1 MAIIIEM
8 PKLSDTMSEGKI
20 LSWKKKEGDQVSAG
34 EVLAEIESDKAN
46 MEMEAYDAG
55 YLRKQLVPEGGSAP
69 VGAAIAIVTED
80 PDEDISEALQSTGK
94 ESGKEKAE
102 KSHGASKAPAEP
114 APRPAAE
121 APRPEPAP
129 KQKAAPAAKEK
140 PAPKSEPGPR
150 RDAARDGEPARGAQT
165 SRTAVEATPD
175 GRGKIRASPLAFR
188 MAAEMGVDLR
198 SIAGSG
204 PHGRIIKRDIEKAA
218 RSPGAA
224 VTAGGADAA
233 PRSKAA
239 LRPPVVSA
247 ERLPAQAED
256 VPHSSMRRIIAERLS
271 EAARTAPHYYVT
283 MEVDMKA
290 AVRARED
297 LNAIDG
303 LEITYNDFVIKAAA
317 LSLARHPEV
326 NASWQGDF
334 IRRHAT
340 VDVGVAVALPDGLIT
355 PVIRDCHRKSLGM
368 ISREVKDLVEKARG
382 KKLAPGDY
390 AGATFT
396 ISNLG
401 MFGVKH
407 FTAIINPPA
416 ACILAVGAIE
426 EVPVVENGAIVPGRR
441 MALTLS
447 SDHRVVDGARAAEFL
462 RDMKR
467 LLEKPMSLAL

>member
-55 YLRKQLVPEGGSAP
+55 YLRKQLVPEGGSAA
-69 VGAAIAIVTED
+69 VGAAIAIITED
-80 PDEDISEALQSTGK
+80 PGEDIAEALQSAGK
-94 ESGKEKAE
+94 AKKPENGHEPA
-102 KSHGASKAPAEP
+102 KAPAEP

-121 APRPEPAP
+121 APRPEPA
-129 KQKAAPAAKEK
+129 KKTAPAAREE
-140 PAPKSEPGPR
+140 PAPKSRPEPR
-150 RDAARDGEPARGAQT
+150 RDGASDGEPGRAQP
-165 SRTAVEATPD
+165 SRTAVEAPAEKD

-188 MAAEMGVDLR
+188 MAAELGLDLR
-198 SIAGSG
+198 SIPGSG

-218 RSPGAA
+218 GSPGAA
-224 VTAGGADAA
+224 LGRGQASTRPEATPAA
-233 PRSKAA
+233 
-239 LRPPVVSA
+239 RPAV

-271 EAARTAPHYYVT
+271 ESVRTAPHYYVT

-303 LEITYNDFVIKAAA
+303 LEITYNDLVIKAAA
-317 LSLARHPEV
+317 LALARHPEV

-334 IRRHAT
+334 IRRHPT
-340 VDVGVAVALPDGLIT
+340 VDIGVAVALPDGLIT
-355 PVIRDCHRKSLGM
+355 PVLRDCHRKSLGM
-368 ISREVKDLVEKARG
+368 ISREVKELIDKARG

-441 MALTLS
+441 MELTLS

>member
-69 VGAAIAIVTED
+69 VGAAIAIITED
-80 PDEDISEALQSTGK
+80 PAEDIAGALQSAAKGK
-94 ESGKEKAE
+94 PAE
-102 KSHGASKAPAEP
+102 GHGPAKAPAEE
-114 APRPAAE
+114 PRPAAE
-121 APRPEPAP
+121 AARPEPA
-129 KQKAAPAAKEK
+129 KKAAPAPREE
-140 PAPKSEPGPR
+140 PAPKSRPEPR
-150 RDAARDGEPARGAQT
+150 REAARDGEPARPQP
-165 SRTAVEATPD
+165 SKTAVEAPAEGD

-188 MAAEMGVDLR
+188 MAAELGVDLR
-198 SIAGSG
+198 SVAGSG

-218 RSPGAA
+218 RSPGSALQRGAA
-224 VTAGGADAA
+224 STDA
-233 PRSKAA
+233 PAA
-239 LRPPVVSA
+239 ARPPAAA
-247 ERLPAQAED
+247 EKLPARAED

-271 EAARTAPHYYVT
+271 ESVRTAPHYYVT

-303 LEITYNDFVIKAAA
+303 LDITYNDLVIKAAA
-317 LSLARHPEV
+317 LALARHPDV

-334 IRRHAT
+334 IRKHPT
-340 VDVGVAVALPDGLIT
+340 VDIGVAVALPEGLIT
-355 PVIRDCHRKSLGM
+355 PVVRECHRKSLGM
-368 ISREVKDLVEKARG
+368 ISREVKELVEKARA
-382 KKLAPGDY
+382 KKLAPDDY

>member
-1 MAIIIEM
+1 VAIIIEM

-69 VGAAIAIVTED
+69 VGAAIAIITED
-80 PDEDISEALQSTGK
+80 PAEDIAGALQSAGK
-94 ESGKEKAE
+94 AKPEGGHAP
-102 KSHGASKAPAEP
+102 AKAPAEP

-121 APRPEPAP
+121 AARSEPAKKTAPPPKEEPAP
-129 KQKAAPAAKEK
+129 KARPE
-140 PAPKSEPGPR
+140 PR
-150 RDAARDGEPARGAQT
+150 REAARDGEPARPQPQP
-165 SRTAVEATPD
+165 SRTAVDAPGEGD

-188 MAAEMGVDLR
+188 MAAELGVDLR
-198 SIAGSG
+198 SVAGSG
-204 PHGRIIKRDIEKAA
+204 PHGRIIKRDIEKAS

-224 VTAGGADAA
+224 LQRGAAPADA
-233 PRSKAA
+233 PAA
-239 LRPPVVSA
+239 ARQPAAAV
-247 ERLPAQAED
+247 ERLPARAED
-256 VPHSSMRRIIAERLS
+256 VPHSSMRRIIAERLTES
-271 EAARTAPHYYVT
+271 VRTAPHYYVT

-303 LEITYNDFVIKAAA
+303 LDITYNDLVIKAAA
-317 LSLARHPEV
+317 LALARHPDV

-334 IRRHAT
+334 IRKHPT
-340 VDVGVAVALPDGLIT
+340 VDIGVAVALPEGLIT
-355 PVIRDCHRKSLGM
+355 PVVKECHRKSLGM
-368 ISREVKDLVEKARG
+368 ISREVKDLVEKARA

-416 ACILAVGAIE
+416 ACILAVGGIE

>member
-69 VGAAIAIVTED
+69 VGAPIAIITED
-80 PDEDISEALQSTGK
+80 PGEDIAEALQSTGK
-94 ESGKEKAE
+94 EKVE
-102 KSHGASKAPAEP
+102 KSHGPPKAPAEP
-114 APRPAAE
+114 TPHPAAK
-121 APRPEPAP
+121 APRPEPA
-129 KQKAAPAAKEK
+129 QKTAAKEE
-140 PAPKSEPGPR
+140 PAPRSGPGPR

-165 SRTAVEATPD
+165 SRTAVEAAPD

-188 MAAEMGVDLR
+188 MAAELGVDLR
-198 SIAGSG
+198 TIAGSG

-218 RSPGAA
+218 GSPGAA
-224 VTAGGADAA
+224 LQRGAASAPQAGTAAA
-233 PRSKAA
+233 
-239 LRPPVVSA
+239 RPPAVAV

-256 VPHSSMRRIIAERLS
+256 VPHTSMRRIIAERLS

-317 LSLARHPEV
+317 LALARHPEV

-340 VDVGVAVALPDGLIT
+340 VDIGVAVALPEGLIT
-355 PVIRDCHRKSLGM
+355 PVVRDCHRKSLGM
-368 ISREVKDLVEKARG
+368 ISREVKELVEKARG

-416 ACILAVGAIE
+416 ACILAVGGIE